1 MAGRVLT
8 PAARGRRIAGL
19 VPTPCHRRVPPP
31 PPHRGMPHRG
41 IAPGLAFCYPVT
53 CWTRPIDTA
62 GGACTIQVG
71 TYFHIRNGSGAKMLK
86 ARKTRPVSSPEA
98 QGYNS
103 SDVARICGVSLRQ
116 LQWWD
121 ERNVVSPRQDGHKR
135 IYMGEEVVEI
145 SVIAELRRKGF
156 SLQKIRRVLRFLQ
169 KDMGK
174 RLSEALAGSADVH
187 LLTDGKSIFLEEAPA
202 RIIDLLKNARQPMF
216 LVCVT
221 DQVRRLTAT
230 ANAERK
236 PARSE
241 IASPAGRKARVG

>member
-1 MAGRVLT
+1 MFKAKRTQPEST
-8 PAARGRRIAGL
+8 PQG
-19 VPTPCHRRVPPP
+19 
-31 PPHRGMPHRG
+31 
-41 IAPGLAFCYPVT
+41 
-53 CWTRPIDTA
+53 
-62 GGACTIQVG
+62 
-71 TYFHIRNGSGAKMLK
+71 
-86 ARKTRPVSSPEA
+86 

-103 SDVARICGVSLRQ
+103 TEVARIAGVSLRQ

-135 IYMGEEVVEI
+135 IYMPEEVVEI

-174 RLSEALAGSADVH
+174 RLNEALSASSEVH
-187 LLTDGKSIFLEEAPA
+187 LLTDGKTIFMEDAPG
-202 RIIDLLKNARQPMF
+202 RIVDLLKNARQPMF

-221 DQVRRLTAT
+221 DQVRRLHA
-230 ANAERK
+230 AAERK

-241 IASPAGRKARVG
+241 TGTPALARRVRAV

>member
-1 MAGRVLT
+1 
-8 PAARGRRIAGL
+8 
-19 VPTPCHRRVPPP
+19 
-31 PPHRGMPHRG
+31 
-41 IAPGLAFCYPVT
+41 
-53 CWTRPIDTA
+53 
-62 GGACTIQVG
+62 
-71 TYFHIRNGSGAKMLK
+71 MLK
-86 ARKTRPVSSPEA
+86 AKKPRVASSPEA

-103 SDVARICGVSLRQ
+103 SEVARICGVSLRQ

-135 IYMGEEVVEI
+135 IYLREEVVEI

-174 RLSEALAGSADVH
+174 RLNDALSAASDVH
-187 LLTDGKSIFLEEAPA
+187 LLTDGKSIFLVEAPS
-202 RIIDLLKNARQPMF
+202 RIIDVLKNTSQPMF

-221 DQVRRLTAT
+221 DQVKRLTAI
-230 ANAERK
+230 AERK

-241 IASPAGRKARVG
+241 AAPAARKVRAV

>member
-1 MAGRVLT
+1 
-8 PAARGRRIAGL
+8 
-19 VPTPCHRRVPPP
+19 
-31 PPHRGMPHRG
+31 
-41 IAPGLAFCYPVT
+41 
-53 CWTRPIDTA
+53 
-62 GGACTIQVG
+62 
-71 TYFHIRNGSGAKMLK
+71 MLK
-86 ARKTRPVSSPEA
+86 SRKSRPVAPSEA

-135 IYMGEEVVEI
+135 IYMPEEVVEI

-174 RLSEALAGSADVH
+174 RLSEALAGAADVH
-187 LLTDGKSIFLEEAPA
+187 LLTDGKSIYLEEAPN

-221 DQVRRLTAT
+221 DQVKRLTT
-230 ANAERK
+230 IAERK

-241 IASPAGRKARVG
+241 TVSPAQRKARVG

>member
-1 MAGRVLT
+1 M
-8 PAARGRRIAGL
+8 
-19 VPTPCHRRVPPP
+19 
-31 PPHRGMPHRG
+31 
-41 IAPGLAFCYPVT
+41 F
-53 CWTRPIDTA
+53 
-62 GGACTIQVG
+62 
-71 TYFHIRNGSGAKMLK
+71 K
-86 ARKTRPVSSPEA
+86 ARKSRPVSASEPE
-98 QGYNS
+98 GYNS

-135 IYMGEEVVEI
+135 IYMPQEVVEI

-174 RLSEALAGSADVH
+174 RLSESLAASGDVH
-187 LLTDGKSIFLEEAPA
+187 LLTDGKSIYLEETPA

-221 DQVRRLTAT
+221 DQVKRLA
-230 ANAERK
+230 APADRK
-236 PARSE
+236 PPRSE
-241 IASPAGRKARVG
+241 TSAQVRKARIG